1 MAKMT
6 DVAKLAGV
14 SPSTVSRVLAGGDA
28 VTADKKQKVLMAIE
42 KLNYRPNKLARN
54 LRKLETKTVVVV
66 VPDISNP
73 FFSEIIRG
81 MEQVAQEKGYHVLLG
96 NTQLN
101 KQMEIEYI
109 ELVRDKLADGII
121 LLVAQNPQEQIIEAS
136 SGLPIVVAC
145 AYLDGNDIPTV
156 NIDHFSS
163 AIDMVNHLVSLGH
176 RRIAYISGPLKNNR
190 LSSFRFE
197 GYCQGLFQNQ
207 IEIEKQFIVEGNFTI
222 ECGYEKCRELLELPT
237 RPTAIFAANDEMAIG
252 AIKAIKELG
261 LKVPEDI
268 AVVGFDDIKL
278 SAYIEPPLT
287 TISQPKQQI
296 GAEAMKVLLQC
307 VDNEA
312 LSNYEIILD
321 SKLIVRRSCGSHLH
335 PVK

>member
-1 MAKMT
+1 
-6 DVAKLAGV
+6 
-14 SPSTVSRVLAGGDA
+14 
-28 VTADKKQKVLMAIE
+28 
-42 KLNYRPNKLARN
+42 
-54 LRKLETKTVVVV
+54 
-66 VPDISNP
+66 
-73 FFSEIIRG
+73 
-81 MEQVAQEKGYHVLLG
+81 MERVAQAKGYHVLLG
-96 NTQLN
+96 DTQLN

-109 ELVRDKLADGII
+109 ELVRDKLADGVI
-121 LLVAQNPQEQIIEAS
+121 LLVAQNPQEHIIEAS

-145 AYLDGNDIPTV
+145 AFIDGNDIPTV
-156 NIDHFSS
+156 NIDHFNS

-222 ECGYEKCRELLELPT
+222 ECGYDKGRELMERPT
-237 RPTAIFAANDEMAIG
+237 KPTAIFAANDEMAIG

-261 LKVPEDI
+261 YKVPEDI

-287 TISQPKQQI
+287 TVAQPKQQI
-296 GAEAMKVLLQC
+296 GAEAMEVLLRC
-307 VDNEA
+307 INNET
-312 LSNYEIILD
+312 LSSQEIILD
-321 SKLIVRRSCGSHLH
+321 SELIVRESCGSHLRH
-335 PVK
+335 T